1 MRAETGRRILE
12 RANTTKFGDLSVPHG
27 RVEIAWT
34 IGRESQRLRLTWS
47 EIGGPSVQPP
57 IRRSFG
63 TRMIRSLGQQ
73 LNGEVQLAYQLT
85 GFIYALDVPVTSLT
99 VKA

>member
-34 IGRESQRLRLTWS
+34 IGRESQR
-47 EIGGPSVQPP
+47 
-57 IRRSFG
+57 
-63 TRMIRSLGQQ
+63 SLGQQ